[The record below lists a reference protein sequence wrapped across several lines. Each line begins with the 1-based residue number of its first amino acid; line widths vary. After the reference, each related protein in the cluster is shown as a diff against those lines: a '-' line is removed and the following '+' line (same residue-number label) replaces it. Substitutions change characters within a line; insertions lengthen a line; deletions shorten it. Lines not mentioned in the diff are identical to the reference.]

1 MNMNPAAVARNRTA
15 RLVREASTPVYS
27 TETKPRVREH
37 LSVVE
42 IEYAGGGRA
51 WSAPMPDSEVDGYL
65 DRNLRDNSVSD
76 IDHAA
81 RCWCFN
87 G

>member
-1 MNMNPAAVARNRTA
+1 MNPMMVAQNRTA
-15 RLVREASTPVYS
+15 RLVREAQTPVYS
-27 TETKPRVREH
+27 TATKPVEREH

-65 DRNLRDNSVSD
+65 DRVLSVNSVSD

-81 RCWCFN
+81 ECWCQ
-87 G
+87 